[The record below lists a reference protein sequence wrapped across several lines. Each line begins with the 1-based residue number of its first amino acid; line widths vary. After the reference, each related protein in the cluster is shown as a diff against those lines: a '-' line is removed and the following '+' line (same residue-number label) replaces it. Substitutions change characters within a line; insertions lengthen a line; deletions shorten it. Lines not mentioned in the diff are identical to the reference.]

1 MEAGEREAEPEPL
14 GEAGVTSE
22 LEPTLEQLTRLL
34 DEPQGLRQLVARL
47 TPVIQMRVAHVLLRQ
62 AGARNLA
69 QEVEDLTQ
77 DVFIHLF
84 QEDAKALRGWQ
95 PRRGLSLDSFVAL
108 VAERRV
114 YSKLRSA
121 RRNPWTEVPCPDEH
135 MEGTSREVDP
145 ERRAG
150 SRQQLRRLL
159 AHLKSELS
167 PLGRQMFDLLFVR
180 EASHAEVMRL
190 TGLGADAVY
199 AWRSRL
205 RRRASELRR
214 TELRDP

>member
-1 MEAGEREAEPEPL
+1 MEAGEREAKLESS
-14 GEAGVTSE
+14 GEAGAALE
-22 LEPTLEQLTRLL
+22 LEPSLEQLNCLL
-34 DEPQGLRQLVARL
+34 NEPQGLRQLVARL
-47 TPVIQMRVAHVLLRQ
+47 TPVIQMRVARILLRQ
-62 AGARNLA
+62 DGARNLA

-84 QEDAKALRGWQ
+84 QEDAKALRGWH

-121 RRNPWTEVPCPDEH
+121 RRNPWTELPSPDEH
-135 MEGTSREVDP
+135 MDGTSREIDP
-145 ERRAG
+145 ERRAW

-205 RRRASELRR
+205 RRRAAELQR

>member
-1 MEAGEREAEPEPL
+1 MEAGERGAKSGAPDNAE
-14 GEAGVTSE
+14 VTSE
-22 LEPTLEQLTRLL
+22 PELSLEQLTRLL

-47 TPVIQMRVAHVLLRQ
+47 TPVIQMRVARLLLRQ
-62 AGARNLA
+62 EGARNLA

-84 QEDAKALRGWQ
+84 QEDAKALRSWQ

-121 RRNPWTEVPCPDEH
+121 RRNPWTELPSPDEQ
-135 MEGTSREVDP
+135 MEGASREIDP
-145 ERRAG
+145 ERRAR
-150 SRQQLRRLL
+150 SKQQLRRLL

-167 PLGRQMFDLLFVR
+167 PLGRRMFDLLFVR
-180 EASHAEVMRL
+180 EASHSEVMRL

-205 RRRASELRR
+205 RRRATELRR
-214 TELRDP
+214 MELSDP